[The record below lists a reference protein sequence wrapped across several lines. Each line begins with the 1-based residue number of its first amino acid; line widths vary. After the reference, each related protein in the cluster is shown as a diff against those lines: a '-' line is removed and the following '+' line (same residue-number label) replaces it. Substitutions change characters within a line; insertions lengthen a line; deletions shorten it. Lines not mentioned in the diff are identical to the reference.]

1 MAEYQTK
8 DNSGALFVNDKGS
21 NDKRPDRTGR
31 AMIGGK
37 LYRVS
42 GWMKKDKSGSPYL
55 SLSFT
60 EHDGAKRQGGTAAMA
75 DNDVPFA
82 PEWRG

>member
-1 MAEYQTK
+1 MAFEQK
-8 DNSGALFVNDKGS
+8 DNSGALFVNDKAG

-42 GWMKKDKSGSPYL
+42 GWMKKDKAGNPYL
-55 SLSFT
+55 SLAFQ
-60 EHDGAKRQGGTAAMA
+60 EHDGAKKAA
-75 DNDVPFA
+75 DDPSIPF
-82 PEWRG
+82 